1 MKIYAQRNC
10 TLTQGELY
18 ELAGLLIK
26 AGYTVRIGKAK
37 VGEKFVKAVE
47 FTGETGKDAADE

>member
-37 VGEKFVKAVE
+37 VGEKYVKAVE
-47 FTGETGKDAADE
+47 YTGADGKEITE

>member
-1 MKIYAQRNC
+1 MRIFAQKGG

-47 FTGETGKDAADE
+47 FTGEGVAGNE

>member
-1 MKIYAQRNC
+1 MKIYAQKNG
-10 TLTQGELY
+10 TLTQNELY

-26 AGYTVRIGKAK
+26 AGYTVKIGRAK

-47 FTGETGKDAADE
+47 YTGDAGKEAEA

>member
-37 VGEKFVKAVE
+37 VGEKYVKAVE
-47 FTGETGKDAADE
+47 YTGADGKEPEA